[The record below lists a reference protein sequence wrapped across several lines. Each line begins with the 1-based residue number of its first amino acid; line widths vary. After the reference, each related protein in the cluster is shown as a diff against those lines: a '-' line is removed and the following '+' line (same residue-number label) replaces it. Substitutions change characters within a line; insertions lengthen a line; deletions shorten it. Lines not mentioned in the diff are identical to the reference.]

1 MGVRPRAGRG
11 RRRHRD
17 PDHRGLLHGRLPAD
31 LLAGKSYTRTYNTAV
46 FGPKINAD
54 YGVFRDGNSIS
65 GYLPLFADG
74 SGHPGSSLYTSVTT
88 TLYRN
93 GAKIASNDDPL
104 VGMKEFKVPAAE
116 ATYKLTTSVKRTV
129 KVAAASTR
137 IDASWTFK
145 SKKADF
151 TKLPTS
157 TVRFNATTGLD
168 SRVAAGKTVTIPVS
182 VQGSAAGRNLKSLY
196 VYVSYDY
203 GQTWKMLK
211 VKNGKITVK
220 NPAKGRASP
229 STRRS
234 PTSRA
239 TSRRSR
245 STTRTTESDPV
256 ARPREVCR

>member
-1 MGVRPRAGRG
+1 MPISEAYYT
-11 RRRHRD
+11 D
-17 PDHRGLLHGRLPAD
+17 DYPQILK
-31 LLAGKSYTRTYNTAV
+31 AGKSYTRTFNTAV

-54 YGVFRDGNSIS
+54 YGVFRDGNSIA

-74 SGHPGSSLYTSVTT
+74 SGHPGSSPYTSVTT

-93 GAKIASNDDPL
+93 GAKVASNDDPL
-104 VGMKEFKVPAAE
+104 IGLKEFKVPAAE
-116 ATYKLTTSVKRTV
+116 ATYKLTSSVKRTV

-151 TKLPTS
+151 AKLPTS

-182 VQGSAAGRNLKSLY
+182 VQGSAAGKNLKSLY

-203 GQTWKMLK
+203 GQTWKLLK

-220 NPAKGRASP
+220 NPAKGKGISFHAKIADKQGNK
-229 STRRS
+229 STVS
-234 PTSRA
+234 IYNA
-239 TSRRSR
+239 YYGK
-245 STTRTTESDPV
+245 
-256 ARPREVCR
+256 